1 MNNIERIWAALNLED
16 VDRVPTHLIYLDANN
31 IDKILG
37 PPPKSDFEVIEQLKI
52 DFPNDWLNQLN
63 NVVEDMETD
72 IFTRMVK
79 AVLKL
84 GIDFVQVGFLT
95 LKFIDDHKMVDI
107 FGRLIE
113 ALDNEGNIYP
123 FYKRGLI
130 DSVEKWYEYK
140 KNIQEIYATKY
151 SKMAKR
157 FYRKINRKFKEQ
169 TIVFV
174 INDIQGIWES
184 AWQGFGMEFF
194 VKQLYGNRPLAKD
207 VFKTITDFT
216 ISCYMSYMD
225 AGAKVFVESEDLAF
239 KTGPMMSPKI
249 FHELLVPCYQRLTE
263 AVHSRGGKIILHTDG
278 NIMPLLD
285 YIVES
290 GFDGLHS
297 LEPTA
302 NVDLNYVKKKVGD
315 KLCLLGNI
323 DVGAVLTHGTKEDVY
338 KEVRYAIKTAA
349 PVGGFILSA
358 SNMINSVK
366 IENIK
371 WMVEAAKEFGNY
383 PISL

>member
-1 MNNIERIWAALNLED
+1 
-16 VDRVPTHLIYLDANN
+16 
-31 IDKILG
+31 
-37 PPPKSDFEVIEQLKI
+37 
-52 DFPNDWLNQLN
+52 
-63 NVVEDMETD
+63 
-72 IFTRMVK
+72 
-79 AVLKL
+79 
-84 GIDFVQVGFLT
+84 
-95 LKFIDDHKMVDI
+95 
-107 FGRLIE
+107 
-113 ALDNEGNIYP
+113 
-123 FYKRGLI
+123 GLI

-174 INDIQGIWES
+174 TNDIQGIWES

-323 DVGAVLTHGTKEDVY
+323 DVGAVLTHGSKEDVY
-338 KEVRYAIKTAA
+338 KAVRYAIKAA
-349 PVGGFILSA
+349 AHGGGFILSA

>member
-31 IDKILG
+31 VDKILG

-52 DFPNDWLNQLN
+52 DFPDDWLNQLN

-84 GIDFVQVGFLT
+84 DIDCVQVGFLT
-95 LKFIDDHKMVDI
+95 LKFINDHEMVDI

-123 FYKRGLI
+123 FYKCGLI

-174 INDIQGIWES
+174 TNDIQGIWES

-323 DVGAVLTHGTKEDVY
+323 DVGAVLTHGSKEDVY
-338 KEVRYAIKTAA
+338 KAVRYAIKAA
-349 PVGGFILSA
+349 AHGGGFILSA